1 MPSPSRREDRPAKKK
16 AASFR
21 NWLLLGACAAIC
33 APAPILRLL
42 LVTGVI
48 GELSSVQ
55 AVLIFGSAILAA
67 AFVLTWASETAEKDI
82 SQGLALV
89 AIALVAVLPEYA
101 VDLYLAWTAPGSAT
115 NAALATANMTGAN
128 RLLVGAGW
136 PMVFFLY
143 WLRTKKSA
151 LRVSGH
157 ETSLGLIFLGAATLY
172 NFVIPIK
179 GNISL
184 IDSGVL
190 ISLFAGY
197 MYLVSRAPATE
208 PELVGPA
215 LTLGSL
221 PKGRRRSMVILL
233 FLYCALTIFSAAE
246 PFVEGLKG
254 IGEELGISKFVLIQ
268 WFAPL
273 ASEAPELIVAAI
285 LASRRRA
292 LAAMVMLI
300 SSKVNQW
307 TLLIG
312 SLPVAYSI
320 SGGHLSPLPMD
331 SRQVEEVFLTA
342 AQSAFAVAIFAS
354 LSISF
359 REALIL
365 LALFG
370 TQLFFTDPAVRY
382 AYGAVYLA
390 LAAFVFFQ
398 DRRTLPIVF
407 REARQPSGQA
417 PAIATGPPGGSRAR
431 GRTKKPSP

>member
-1 MPSPSRREDRPAKKK
+1 MTSPSRQEDRPVNEN
-16 AASFR
+16 SPFR
-21 NWLLLGACAAIC
+21 NWLLVAGCAAIC

-42 LVTGVI
+42 IVTGAI
-48 GELSSVQ
+48 GELASVPT
-55 AVLIFGSAILAA
+55 VLIFGGAIVAA
-67 AFVLTWASETAEKDI
+67 AFLITWASETAEKDI
-82 SQGLALV
+82 SQGLALA

-101 VDLYLAWTAPGSAT
+101 VDFYLAWTAPDNLQ
-115 NAALATANMTGAN
+115 NAHLATANMTGAN
-128 RLLVGAGW
+128 RLLVGVGW

-143 WLRTKKSA
+143 FVRTKNGP
-151 LRVSGH
+151 LHVSGH
-157 ETSLGLIFLGAATLY
+157 DACLGLIFLGAATLY
-172 NFVIPIK
+172 NFLIPIK

-190 ISLFAGY
+190 ISLFLGY
-197 MYLVSRAPATE
+197 IYLVSRMPARE
-208 PELVGPA
+208 PELVGPS

-221 PKGRRRSMVILL
+221 STGRRRGMVTLL
-233 FLYCALTIFSAAE
+233 FLYSALTIFAAAE
-246 PFVEGLKG
+246 PFVEGLKA
-254 IGEELGISKFVLIQ
+254 IGSDLGISEFVLIQ

-273 ASEAPELIVAAI
+273 ASEAPELTVAAI
-285 LASRRRA
+285 LASRGRA

-320 SGGHLSPLPMD
+320 SGVHLSPLPMD

-359 REALIL
+359 TEALL
-365 LALFG
+365 LLGLFG

-382 AYGAVYLA
+382 GYGAVYLL
-390 LAAFVFFQ
+390 LATFVLFQ

-407 REARQPSGQA
+407 RQARQPSGKA
-417 PAIATGPPGGSRAR
+417 PVMSTGPPGRSRTG
-431 GRTKKPSP
+431 GRSKKPSP

>member
-1 MPSPSRREDRPAKKK
+1 MPSPSGQEHRPAKE

-21 NWLLLGACAAIC
+21 NWLLLGGCAAIC

-48 GELSSVQ
+48 TELASVQ
-55 AVLIFGSAILAA
+55 AVLIFGSAIVAA
-67 AFVLTWASETAEKDI
+67 AFILTWASETAEKDI

-89 AIALVAVLPEYA
+89 AIALIAVLPEYA
-101 VDLYLAWTAPGSAT
+101 VDLYLAWTAHGSAE

-128 RLLVGAGW
+128 RLLVGMGW

-143 WLRTKKSA
+143 WLRTKKGA
-151 LRVSGH
+151 LRVGGH
-157 ETSLGLIFLGAATLY
+157 ETSLALIFLAAATLY

-184 IDSGVL
+184 IDTAVL
-190 ISLFAGY
+190 FSLFAAY
-197 MYLVSRAPATE
+197 VYLVSQAPATE

-221 PKGRRRSMVILL
+221 PKGRRRGMVILL
-233 FLYCALTIFSAAE
+233 FLYSALTIVAAAE

-254 IGEELGISKFVLIQ
+254 IGEDLGISKFVLIQ

-273 ASEAPELIVAAI
+273 ASEAPELTVAAV
-285 LASRRRA
+285 LASRGRA

-312 SLPVAYSI
+312 SLPVAYAI
-320 SGGHLSPLPMD
+320 SGAHISPLPMD

-359 REALIL
+359 REALL
-365 LALFG
+365 LLGLFG

-382 AYGAVYLA
+382 AYGGVYLA
-390 LAAFVFFQ
+390 LAAFLFFQ
-398 DRRTLPIVF
+398 DRHTLPIVF
-407 REARQPSGQA
+407 REARHPSDKT
-417 PAIATGPPGGSRAR
+417 PAMATGPPGGSKTR
-431 GRTKKPSP
+431 GRTKKPSR

>member
-1 MPSPSRREDRPAKKK
+1 VKE

-21 NWLLLGACAAIC
+21 NWLLVGGCAAIC

-42 LVTGVI
+42 MVTGVM
-48 GELSSVQ
+48 GELASVPT
-55 AVLIFGSAILAA
+55 VLIFGSAIVAA
-67 AFVLTWASETAEKDI
+67 AFLITWASETAEKDI
-82 SQGLALV
+82 SQGLALA

-101 VDLYLAWTAPGSAT
+101 VDLYLAWTAPGNAD

-128 RLLVGAGW
+128 RLLVGVGW

-143 WLRTKKSA
+143 WLGTRKGA
-151 LRVSGH
+151 LRVGGH
-157 ETSLGLIFLGAATLY
+157 DTSLGLIFLGAATLY
-172 NFVIPIK
+172 NFVIPVK

-184 IDSGVL
+184 IDSAVL
-190 ISLFAGY
+190 ISLFLGY
-197 MYLVSRAPATE
+197 IYLVSRLPARE
-208 PELVGPA
+208 PELVGPS

-221 PKGRRRSMVILL
+221 STRRRRGMVTLL
-233 FLYCALTIFSAAE
+233 FLYAALTIFSAAE
-246 PFVEGLKG
+246 PFVEGLKT
-254 IGEELGISKFVLIQ
+254 IGEELGISEFVLIQ

-273 ASEAPELIVAAI
+273 ASEAPELTVAAI

-320 SGGHLSPLPMD
+320 SGVHLSPLPMD

-354 LSISF
+354 LSISS
-359 REALIL
+359 REALL
-365 LALFG
+365 LLGLFG

-382 AYGAVYLA
+382 GYGAFYLL
-390 LAAFVFFQ
+390 LAAFVLFQ
-398 DRRTLPIVF
+398 DRRTLPVVF
-407 REARQPSGQA
+407 RDARQASGKA
-417 PAIATGPPGGSRAR
+417 PTMSTGPPEGSGAR
-431 GRTKKPSP
+431 GRRKKPSR

>member
-1 MPSPSRREDRPAKKK
+1 MPSPSGQEDRPVKG

-21 NWLLLGACAAIC
+21 NWLLLGVSVAVC

-48 GELSSVQ
+48 PELGSVQ
-55 AVLIFGSAILAA
+55 SVLIFGSAIVAA
-67 AFVLTWASETAEKDI
+67 AFVLSWAAETAEKDI
-82 SQGLALV
+82 PQGLALA
-89 AIALVAVLPEYA
+89 AIALIAVLPEYA
-101 VDLYLAWTAPGSAT
+101 VDLYLAWTAPGNAD

-128 RLLVGAGW
+128 RLLVGVGW
-136 PMVFFLY
+136 PMVFFLF
-143 WLRTKKSA
+143 WLRTKKGA
-151 LRVSGH
+151 LHVSGH
-157 ETSLGLIFLGAATLY
+157 DASLGIIFLGAATLY
-172 NFVIPIK
+172 NFVIPAK

-184 IDSGVL
+184 IDTAVL
-190 ISLFAGY
+190 FSLFGGY
-197 MYLVSRAPATE
+197 IYLVSRMPTGE

-215 LTLGSL
+215 ATLGAL
-221 PKGRRRSMVILL
+221 PKRRRQSIVTFL
-233 FLYCALTIFSAAE
+233 FIYSALVIFSAAE
-246 PFVEGLKG
+246 PFVEGLKA
-254 IGEELGISKFVLIQ
+254 IGEELGISQFVLIQ

-273 ASEAPELIVAAI
+273 ASEAPELTIAAI
-285 LASRRRA
+285 LASRGRA

-320 SGGHLSPLPMD
+320 SGTHISPLPMD

-359 REALIL
+359 REALLL

-370 TQLFFTDPAVRY
+370 SQLFFTDPAVRY
-382 AYGAVYLA
+382 GYGGAYLLLA
-390 LAAFVFFQ
+390 TFVLFQ
-398 DRRTLPIVF
+398 DRHTLPIVF
-407 REARQPSGQA
+407 REARQPSGKA
-417 PAIATGPPGGSRAR
+417 PARSTGPPAGSRPR
-431 GRTKKPSP
+431 GRTKKPSR

>member
-1 MPSPSRREDRPAKKK
+1 MPSPSGQEDHPAKKTT
-16 AASFR
+16 SFK
-21 NWLLLGACAAIC
+21 NWLLLGACAAAC

-48 GELSSVQ
+48 PELGSVQ
-55 AVLIFGSAILAA
+55 SVLIFGSAIVAA
-67 AFVLTWASETAEKDI
+67 AFLLSWASETAEKDI
-82 SQGLALV
+82 SQGLALA
-89 AIALVAVLPEYA
+89 AIALIAVLPEYA
-101 VDLYLAWTAPGSAT
+101 VDLYLAWTAPFNEE

-128 RLLVGAGW
+128 RLLVGVGW
-136 PMVFFLY
+136 PMVFFLF
-143 WLRTKKSA
+143 WLRTKKNV
-151 LRVSGH
+151 LHIGGH
-157 ETSLGLIFLGAATLY
+157 DASLGIIFLGAATLY

-184 IDSGVL
+184 IDTAVL
-190 ISLFAGY
+190 FSLFGGY
-197 MYLVSRAPATE
+197 IYLVSRMPAGE

-215 LTLGSL
+215 STLGAL
-221 PKGRRRSMVILL
+221 PGRRRRGIVTFL
-233 FLYCALTIFSAAE
+233 FLYSALAIFAAAE
-246 PFVEGLKG
+246 PFVEGLKA
-254 IGEELGISKFVLIQ
+254 IGEELGISEFVLIQ

-273 ASEAPELIVAAI
+273 ASEAPELTIAAI
-285 LASRRRA
+285 LASRGRA

-320 SGGHLSPLPMD
+320 SGTDIGPLPLD
-331 SRQVEEVFLTA
+331 SRQAEEVFLTA

-359 REALIL
+359 REALL
-365 LALFG
+365 LLGLFG

-382 AYGAVYLA
+382 GYGGAYLLLA
-390 LAAFVFFQ
+390 TFVLFQ
-398 DRRTLPIVF
+398 DRHTLPIVF
-407 REARQPSGQA
+407 RQARQPSGKT
-417 PAIATGPPGGSRAR
+417 PAMSTGPPGGSRTR

>member
-1 MPSPSRREDRPAKKK
+1 MPSPSAQEERPVKET
-16 AASFR
+16 ASFR
-21 NWLLLGACAAIC
+21 NWLLVGGCAAIA

-48 GELSSVQ
+48 GELGHVAS
-55 AVLIFGSAILAA
+55 VLIFGLAIVAA
-67 AFVLTWASETAEKDI
+67 AFLLTWASETAEKDI
-82 SQGLALV
+82 SQGLALA
-89 AIALVAVLPEYA
+89 AIALIAVLPEYA
-101 VDLYLAWTAPGSAT
+101 VDLYLAWTAPGNEQ
-115 NAALATANMTGAN
+115 NAQLATANMTGAN
-128 RLLVGAGW
+128 RLLVGVGW
-136 PMVFFLY
+136 AMVFFLY
-143 WLRTKKSA
+143 RLRTKKSV

-157 ETSLGLIFLGAATLY
+157 DTSLALIFLGAATLY
-172 NFVIPIK
+172 SFVIPIK
-179 GNISL
+179 GNLSL
-184 IDSGVL
+184 IDTAVL
-190 ISLFAGY
+190 FSLFGGY
-197 MYLVSRAPATE
+197 MYLVSQASARE

-221 PKGRRRSMVILL
+221 PKRKRQSIVTLL
-233 FLYCALTIFSAAE
+233 FLYCALTIFAAAE

-254 IGEELGISKFVLIQ
+254 IGEQLHISEFVLIQ

-273 ASEAPELIVAAI
+273 ASEAPELTVAAI
-285 LASRRRA
+285 LALRGRA
-292 LAAMVMLI
+292 LAGMVMLI

-320 SGGHLSPLPMD
+320 SGVHISPLPMD

-359 REALIL
+359 REALL
-365 LALFG
+365 LLCLFV

-382 AYGAVYLA
+382 GYGGVYLL
-390 LAAFVFFQ
+390 LAAFTLFQ

-407 REARQPSGQA
+407 REARQASGKSPTMSPRP
-417 PAIATGPPGGSRAR
+417 PAGSKAR
-431 GRTKKPSP
+431 GRTKKPSR